1 MLARHYLSASALARR
16 FQPFSHQILRDAS
29 NGNSAAMLLRQRS
42 HATLCQREGV
52 ALKIQPSRGYAVGRR
67 FGREGVLNSVKRVRG
82 SRGSNPKRSERD
94 RLSGLLAKLQRSV
107 DQNREQILEINT
119 ESAATRQLWREETMS
134 ILRTQMSTLEGLIR
148 NAFQFQVRGYNVVTP
163 QSLAAIG
170 MLAIAFAI
178 YKNRIYRRVAEESAA
193 IGKEVM
199 EENSRNLV
207 DTVKKVTKDPE
218 TLAAVLQLLVE
229 LLEAD
234 VTKRALINLLLE
246 TFKDEQLCRVTGTF
260 LLDSLNTETTRE
272 QLNQQTA
279 ALLLDT
285 VRNKEVRVEAGAA
298 VRSALGWAVVPPGW
312 VGSKVVQQGV
322 AASRGNGSSNSGA
335 QTQTVAKE
343 STSSKTSSMQ
353 QTAATSHNASDDNIK
368 KRDEEKNSLYQ
379 RISELEM
386 ELAEA
391 NKAKESDSKAPRKVS
406 AEVAPKQTNKE
417 KPSASAKKT
426 SALLQTQTRAAPQ

>member
-1 MLARHYLSASALARR
+1 M
-16 FQPFSHQILRDAS
+16 
-29 NGNSAAMLLRQRS
+29 
-42 HATLCQREGV
+42 
-52 ALKIQPSRGYAVGRR
+52 ALKKQPSRGYAAGRR

-82 SRGSNPKRSERD
+82 SRGSNPKRTEID

-107 DQNREQILEINT
+107 DQNREQILEITT

-170 MLAIAFAI
+170 MLVIAFVI
-178 YKNRIYRRVAEESAA
+178 YKNRIYRKVAEESAA

-218 TLAAVLQLLVE
+218 TLSAVLQLLVE

-234 VTKRALINLLLE
+234 VTKRALIKLLLE
-246 TFKDEQLCRVTGTF
+246 TFKDEELCRVTGTF

-272 QLNQQTA
+272 QLNHQTA

-322 AASRGNGSSNSGA
+322 AAPRNGSSNSGA

-353 QTAATSHNASDDNIK
+353 QTAATSHNVSDDNIQK
-368 KRDEEKNSLYQ
+368 WDEEKNSLYQ
-379 RISELEM
+379 RIAELEM

-391 NKAKESDSKAPRKVS
+391 NKAKESDSKAPRKAS
-406 AEVAPKQTNKE
+406 EEAAPNPTKKE
-417 KPSASAKKT
+417 KPSTSAKKT
-426 SALLQTQTRAAPQ
+426 PALLQMQTRAASQ